1 MEDASAAPDMPSFV
15 ADKDAPG
22 DSIYRPVGTLSRFFD
37 FWRPFRTNCED
48 IDFAQGQEYAEEAI
62 VYARTAGD
70 RYFLSNVL
78 ASVGRIGAVERGFF
92 DRIATRATYG
102 RVPTPLNDVEIEIA
116 TASGRHKAGDLRR
129 GEDEAAKILRVARLN
144 NCPDTIFNYL
154 VGIHSGRDPLPVG
167 VEAQVYVIAGAAL
180 SGSAN

>member
-1 MEDASAAPDMPSFV
+1 MIVIEEDSKDRFLRRSEAARYVVETYNLPCSP
-15 ADKDAPG
+15 K
-22 DSIYRPVGTLSRFFD
+22 TLAKLA
-37 FWRPFRTNCED
+37 C
-48 IDFAQGQEYAEEAI
+48 
-62 VYARTAGD
+62 
-70 RYFLSNVL
+70 NVL

-102 RVPTPLNDVEIEIA
+102 RVPTPLNDIEIEIA